1 MLSLKVPAT
10 ADIFQP
16 VTLICEYDLES
27 RNLYSVKW
35 YKDECEFFRY
45 MPDYEPQ
52 SQAFPTPGITL
63 DVSKPVAVQVSVSSS
78 EHFTVLCRVRFLIHL
93 PPLDIMPA
101 CCKSYYNNII
111 YNDLRDDCNE

>member
-1 MLSLKVPAT
+1 VSLKVPST
-10 ADIFQP
+10 ADIFEP

-45 MPDYEPQ
+45 MPDYEPH

-63 DVSKPVAVQVSVSSS
+63 DVSTPVISDVCLAW
-78 EHFTVLCRVRFLIHL
+78 LCRKLQRDPQSRF
-93 PPLDIMPA
+93 PLTWHH
-101 CCKSYYNNII
+101 YFY
-111 YNDLRDDCNE
+111 L

>member
-1 MLSLKVPAT
+1 LRLVNLKVPPT

-52 SQAFPTPGITL
+52 NLAFPTPGITL
-63 DVSKPVAVQVSVSSS
+63 DVSKPVTLHMSV
-78 EHFTVLCRVRFLIHL
+78 
-93 PPLDIMPA
+93 
-101 CCKSYYNNII
+101 
-111 YNDLRDDCNE
+111 LRDTTSP

>member
-1 MLSLKVPAT
+1 LRLVSLKVPPT

-16 VTLICEYDLES
+16 VTLICEYDLER
-27 RNLYSVKW
+27 RNLYSIKW

-63 DVSKPVAVQVSVSSS
+63 DVSKRVA
-78 EHFTVLCRVRFLIHL
+78 TLRVT
-93 PPLDIMPA
+93 
-101 CCKSYYNNII
+101 YNT
-111 YNDLRDDCNE
+111 

>member
-1 MLSLKVPAT
+1 LRLISLRVPPA

-16 VTLICEYDLES
+16 LTLICDYDLES

-45 MPDYEPQ
+45 MPDYDLQ

-63 DVSKPVAVQVSVSSS
+63 DVSRGVTVSSNAY
-78 EHFTVLCRVRFLIHL
+78 FPYFFRTLYRFHT
-93 PPLDIMPA
+93 PA
-101 CCKSYYNNII
+101 VS
-111 YNDLRDDCNE
+111 

>member
-1 MLSLKVPAT
+1 LRLVNLKVPPT

-45 MPDYEPQ
+45 MPDYDPQ
-52 SQAFPTPGITL
+52 NLAFPTPGITL
-63 DVSKPVAVQVSVSSS
+63 DVSKPVTHHMFALRIANSNRFA
-78 EHFTVLCRVRFLIHL
+78 EHFNF
-93 PPLDIMPA
+93 P
-101 CCKSYYNNII
+101 
-111 YNDLRDDCNE
+111 